1 MNGIDPLCALGAP
14 VAQDERKE
22 LRRLANELEG
32 VFLSQ
37 LFSAMRATVPE
48 EGLIETSSGQELFT
62 SLFHE
67 SLATE
72 AANHMK
78 RGIGEAIYR
87 QLSRRL
93 PPEGEAPEARVE

>member
-1 MNGIDPLCALGAP
+1 MSAIEGIGNLAGPAP
-14 VAQDERKE
+14 TDERRE
-22 LRRLANELEG
+22 LRRLAGELEG

-37 LFSAMRATVPE
+37 LFSAMRASVPE
-48 EGLIETSSGQELFT
+48 GGVIDQSSGEELFT

-72 AANHMK
+72 AAGHMK
-78 RGIGEAIYR
+78 RGIGEAIYK

-93 PPEGEAPEARVE
+93 PPEGEPPTARAE